1 MKGVHHIDRR
11 DQVTHVRR
19 VKSAAKETNSGP
31 RCILV
36 HESGRRI
43 GHRSSLGAHISG
55 SLGTHI
61 SGSQQRLIDMK
72 SLPKDKIDT
81 FLTIQKVLLKS
92 PLIPAE
98 S

>member
-36 HESGRRI
+36 NESRRRI
-43 GHRSSLGAHISG
+43 GHRGSLRAHLQAHISG
-55 SLGTHI
+55 PQH
-61 SGSQQRLIDMK
+61 RLIDMK
-72 SLPKDKIDT
+72 PQPRAEFDT

-92 PLIPAE
+92 RLIPAE